1 MVGDDAELIAL
12 VMAAGDQR
20 AFASLVNRHQ
30 QAVRGLLMR
39 LCRNH
44 ALADDLAQDTFVKAF
59 RNISG
64 YSGSGSFRAWLCR
77 IAYNEFLMSARKR
90 KAADRALERLKAEPM
105 EHSIEQGA
113 PGARVDLDRA
123 LAELGEE
130 ERVCVVMCYA
140 TGLSHSEASEA
151 TGLPLGTVKSHV
163 NRGRAKLKAWF
174 ERKETAA

>member
-1 MVGDDAELIAL
+1 MTGDDAELIAL
-12 VMAAGDQR
+12 VLAAGDQR
-20 AFASLVNRHQ
+20 AFATLVTRHQ
-30 QAVRGLLMR
+30 QAVRGLLIR

-59 RNISG
+59 NKISG
-64 YSGSGSFRAWLCR
+64 YSGAGSFRAWLCR

-90 KAADRALERLKAEPM
+90 KSADRALERLQAEPH
-105 EHSIEQGA
+105 ETSTQPGA

-130 ERVCVVMCYA
+130 ERACVVMCFA
-140 TGLSHSEASEA
+140 GGLSHSEAADA

-174 ERKETAA
+174 ERKEAAA